1 MQRDYVRTL
10 NGGGSCGDIVIN
22 GGTVNA
28 TGAAAG
34 IGGASGGD
42 NPGDVTM
49 AESTMG
55 RHPRNTII
63 FCC

>member
-1 MQRDYVRTL
+1 M